1 VLHTAAVVACTDHIV
16 STAFKSQQVKEHKRK
31 ERKEA
36 RKHPHLKKKKD
47 PGIPNSMPFKAEIL
61 AEIEYV
67 KKRAVEQKDAQKEK
81 RRLELVS

>member
-1 VLHTAAVVACTDHIV
+1 
-16 STAFKSQQVKEHKRK
+16 VKEHKRK

-81 RRLELVS
+81 RRLELVSSWPCCCCAYPFVNCKWGQL